1 MNLENCTVL
10 IVPIG
15 LINYINDENGDYM
28 KKINFSFRY
37 GLNIFMRLIDKIKK
51 DDVFA
56 LSSQLAY
63 YLVLSFF
70 PFMVFLMT
78 LVGFSRLSSSD
89 ILESLDVMLPRSVLE
104 LTQST
109 IKEIFDTQYKG
120 LLLVSIFLMIWTSSS
135 AFKAVIKSVN
145 KAYDFK
151 EDRSFIRLSII
162 SMLGIFG
169 LAMIIIL
176 ALGMLVFGNIIGD
189 YITNYFSLYK
199 LIIILWNIFR
209 YAFIVVVMIFIFIVV
224 YKLAPAKLL
233 TWKEVVPGAVF
244 STLGWVSVS
253 FGFSFYIDNFNNY
266 SRFYGS
272 LGAVFI
278 LMTWLFIISSIF
290 ILGVEINFVMAEIKN
305 KVESKTEADAD

>member
-1 MNLENCTVL
+1 MIL
-10 IVPIG
+10 IFEVG
-15 LINYINDENGDYM
+15 LINYMNDENGDYM
-28 KKINFSFRY
+28 KKINFNFRY
-37 GLNIFMRLIDKIKK
+37 GLNILMSLVAKIKK

-78 LVGFSRLSSSD
+78 LVGFSSLSSSD
-89 ILESLDVMLPRSVLE
+89 ILESLDVMLPKSVLE

-120 LLLVSIFLMIWTSSS
+120 LLWVSIFLMIWTSSS

-145 KAYDFK
+145 KAYDFE

-169 LAMIIIL
+169 LAMVIVL
-176 ALGMLVFGNIIGD
+176 ALGMLVFGNVIGD

-209 YAFIVVVMIFIFIVV
+209 YAFIVVVMIFIFIAV
-224 YKLAPAKLL
+224 YKLAPAKRL
-233 TWKEVVPGAVF
+233 TWKEVIPGAVF
-244 STLGWVSVS
+244 STFGWVSVS
-253 FGFSFYIDNFNNY
+253 FGFSFYIDNFSNY

-272 LGAVFI
+272 LGAVFV
-278 LMTWLFIISSIF
+278 LMTWLFIISIIF
-290 ILGVEINFVMAEIKN
+290 ILGVEINVVMVEMKN
-305 KVESKTEADAD
+305 KV